1 MDITNKIKV
10 DKGNVTDDTIADIEK
25 TQDNLTSYIKEML
38 SVDYL
43 VRYCYILDNSL
54 FFICLQVDQENTMAV
69 QLINKI
75 QLTEGDITLAIEAVQ
90 TNIE

>member
-90 TNIE
+90 TNME